1 MSKSRVVAPSMVE
14 QTCAILRERIRLGEI
29 PPGTR
34 LRQEVLAEELGI
46 SRTPLREA
54 MRLLAADGLVVLE
67 PNRGAVVVELS
78 HDDRVAF
85 WEARLALEPAAAR
98 MGAQRRAASGVTAME
113 AAIADQRASVE
124 AAIADQRASVEAA
137 IADQRASMVG
147 DQGFAANRA
156 FHLALVASAG
166 NPHLDRFAEALWVR
180 AVGAAIY
187 ATQASDSSVVAAY
200 ADQHAAILAAIMSG
214 DADRA
219 ESLTREHILASPV
232 PGSIS

>member
-1 MSKSRVVAPSMVE
+1 MVE

-124 AAIADQRASVEAA
+124 AAIADQRAS
-137 IADQRASMVG
+137 MVG

>member
-14 QTCAILRERIRLGEI
+14 QACEILRERIRLGEI

-113 AAIADQRASVE
+113 V
-124 AAIADQRASVEAA
+124 AIADQRASVEAA

>member
-124 AAIADQRASVEAA
+124 AAIADQRAS
-137 IADQRASMVG
+137 MVG

>member
-124 AAIADQRASVEAA
+124 AAIADQRAS
-137 IADQRASMVG
+137 MVG

-200 ADQHAAILAAIMSG
+200 ADQHAAILAAIMRG

>member
-1 MSKSRVVAPSMVE
+1 MVE
-14 QTCAILRERIRLGEI
+14 QACEILRERIRLGEI

-98 MGAQRRAASGVTAME
+98 MGAQRRAASGVAAM
-113 AAIADQRASVE
+113 E

>member
-98 MGAQRRAASGVTAME
+98 MGAQRRAASDVTAM
-113 AAIADQRASVE
+113 E

-187 ATQASDSSVVAAY
+187 ATQASDSSAVAAY

>member
-113 AAIADQRASVE
+113 G
-124 AAIADQRASVEAA
+124 AIADQRASVEAA

>member
-113 AAIADQRASVE
+113 AAIADQRAS
-124 AAIADQRASVEAA
+124 
-137 IADQRASMVG
+137 MVG

>member
-113 AAIADQRASVE
+113 V
-124 AAIADQRASVEAA
+124 AIADQRASVEAA

-232 PGSIS
+232 PGNAS

>member
-14 QTCAILRERIRLGEI
+14 QACEILRERIRLGEI

-98 MGAQRRAASGVTAME
+98 MGAQRRAASGVAAM
-113 AAIADQRASVE
+113 E

-232 PGSIS
+232 PGNAS

>member
-1 MSKSRVVAPSMVE
+1 MVE
-14 QTCAILRERIRLGEI
+14 QACEILRERIRLGEI

-98 MGAQRRAASGVTAME
+98 MGAQRRAASGVAAM
-113 AAIADQRASVE
+113 E

-232 PGSIS
+232 PGNAS

>member
-14 QTCAILRERIRLGEI
+14 QACEILRERIRLGEI

-124 AAIADQRASVEAA
+124 AAIADQRAS
-137 IADQRASMVG
+137 MVG

>member
-1 MSKSRVVAPSMVE
+1 MVE
-14 QTCAILRERIRLGEI
+14 QACEILRERIRLGEI

-113 AAIADQRASVE
+113 V
-124 AAIADQRASVEAA
+124 AIADQRASVEAA

>member
-14 QTCAILRERIRLGEI
+14 QACEILRERIRLGEI

-98 MGAQRRAASGVTAME
+98 MGAQRRAASGVAAM
-113 AAIADQRASVE
+113 E

>member
-113 AAIADQRASVE
+113 V
-124 AAIADQRASVEAA
+124 AIADQRASVEAA